1 MSIPTIAER
10 LAQVVVSTAARAV
23 SDDRLLH
30 AVERVLLDTLGC
42 ALGAVNSA
50 PGTAVR
56 AWSRLIDGSPQ
67 ASILGTREAS
77 SVLGATLA
85 NCTMVRHLDMNDC
98 DWARDP
104 AHPSDNIGACLAVGQ
119 VTGVSALEVM
129 KAILIAYEIQ
139 MRSTEFTKV
148 SFFKTTG
155 WDHTTFV
162 TLATAAAT
170 GVLLRLDAARMA
182 HAIAIAASYPTVG
195 ELRVGQIS
203 MMKAASA
210 GLAASRGVE
219 AAYLASY
226 GVTGPLEIFEGK
238 RGVSRLVLGECDWDL
253 LTAPVG
259 EWRLPR
265 TCLKQYPAAYIIHS
279 AIDATLDLRREHTFE
294 PGQIKEVTVEGFGW
308 LIEDM
313 VHGMGGK
320 SRYDIDTRETADH
333 SLPYCV
339 AVSLVDGEY
348 TLAQLDTPRWNA
360 PEVKSMLAKVRC
372 VHNPDFDGGFPA
384 NRPARITVMLT
395 NGQAIT
401 RERRFPR
408 GDPRTPLTDENIAAK
423 FKRLS
428 GSILSSNRQQQA
440 IETALGFRNHT
451 VAELMAA
458 CAAEAA

>member
-1 MSIPTIAER
+1 MSIPTIAQR
-10 LAQVVVSTAARAV
+10 LAQAVESAARAGV
-23 SDDRLLH
+23 DNKVLH
-30 AVERVLLDTLGC
+30 AVERVLLDTLACG
-42 ALGAVNSA
+42 LGAVNSA
-50 PGTAVR
+50 PGIAVR
-56 AWSRLIDGSPQ
+56 AWSKLINGSPH
-67 ASILGTREAS
+67 ANIIGTRDTS
-77 SVLGATLA
+77 SVLGATIA
-85 NCTMVRHLDMNDC
+85 NCTMSRHLDMNDC

-104 AHPSDNIGACLAVGQ
+104 AHPSDNIGACIAVGQ
-119 VTGVSALEVM
+119 VTGASALEIIR
-129 KAILIAYEIQ
+129 AILIAYEVQ
-139 MRSTEFTKV
+139 MRSTEFTKI

-162 TLATAAAT
+162 TLATAAAAGT
-170 GVLLRLDAARMA
+170 LLHLDATRMA
-182 HAIAIAASYPTVG
+182 HAIAIGASYPALG

-219 AAYLASY
+219 AAYLASF

-238 RGVSRLVLGECDWDL
+238 RGVSKLVLGECDWDI

-259 EWRLPR
+259 AWRLPR

-279 AIDATLDLRREHTFE
+279 AIDATLDLRREHALS
-294 PGQIKEVTVEGFGW
+294 PDQIQAVTVEGFGW

-348 TLAQLDTPRWNA
+348 TLAQLETPRWNT
-360 PEVKSMLAKVRC
+360 PELRGMLAKVRC
-372 VHNPDFDGGFPA
+372 VHNPEFDGGFPA
-384 NRPARITVMLT
+384 KRPTRITVTLT
-395 NGQAIT
+395 NGQVIT
-401 RERRFPR
+401 RERQFPK
-408 GDPRTPLTDENIAAK
+408 GDPRTPLSDDDIAAK

-428 GSILSSNRQQQA
+428 GAVLGAERQQQA
-440 IETALGFRNHT
+440 IDTALNFRQHT
-451 VAELMAA
+451 VAELLAA
-458 CAAEAA
+458 CTPEGA

>member
-1 MSIPTIAER
+1 MSVPTIAER
-10 LAQVVVSTAARAV
+10 LAHAVVSAAASMV
-23 SDDRLLH
+23 SDDKLLH

-56 AWSRLIDGSPQ
+56 AWSQLINGSPQ
-67 ASILGTREAS
+67 ASIVGTREAS

-162 TLATAAAT
+162 TLATAAAA
-170 GVLLRLDAARMA
+170 GVLLRLDAMRMA
-182 HAIAIAASYPTVG
+182 HAISIAASYPTVG

-210 GLAASRGVE
+210 GFAASRGVE

-238 RGVSRLVLGECDWDL
+238 RGVSKLVLGECDWDL

-279 AIDATLDLRREHTFE
+279 AIDATLDLRREHACE
-294 PGQIKEVTVEGFGW
+294 PEQIKEVTVEGFGW

-348 TLAQLDTPRWNA
+348 TLAQLDRPRWNA
-360 PEVKSMLAKVRC
+360 PEVKSMLGKVRC

-384 NRPARITVMLT
+384 NRPARITVTLA
-395 NGQAIT
+395 NGQALT
-401 RERRFPR
+401 RERQFPR
-408 GDPRTPLTDENIAAK
+408 GDPRTPLTDDDIAAK

-428 GSILSSNRQQQA
+428 GSVFSSSRQEQA
-440 IETALGFRNHT
+440 IEAALGFRSHT

-458 CAAEAA
+458 CIPDAA